1 MPLFCSEIYEQRTEN
16 RNQEPNNTR
25 PATSAEG
32 RLTMVRSFSSGWS

>member
-25 PATSAEG
+25 PATAQKAG
-32 RLTMVRSFSSGWS
+32 